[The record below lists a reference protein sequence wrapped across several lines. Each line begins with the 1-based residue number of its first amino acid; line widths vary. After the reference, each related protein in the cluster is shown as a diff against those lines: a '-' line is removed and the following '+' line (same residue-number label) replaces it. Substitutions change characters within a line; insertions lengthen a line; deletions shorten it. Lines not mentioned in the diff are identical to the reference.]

1 MGFGH
6 GESLAETQTKSL
18 LSCQII
24 ELFVV
29 WFREFGWVESVLA
42 VAFVTFYGIYIW
54 RMIKISRTLNTPSS
68 SVYAKLLIRTP
79 FFILVLL
86 AFMGPSFGDS
96 KREIKSVGK
105 DIMICVD
112 LSKSMDAFDIQPTRL
127 EKIKFELKK
136 VVDAFNSDRIGI
148 IIFSSEAFMQCPLT
162 YDQNALDLFIETMNT
177 GLVPSTGTDFGPAL
191 HMALQK
197 LDDQEGSRTNQK
209 SKVIIL
215 ISDGEDFGDETD
227 KYVRDIDKQDIKL
240 FTLGI
245 GTERGSQI
253 YAGRGYKTDPQ
264 GNPVISKLN
273 SNSLRKLANRTSG
286 QYFEIN
292 DSGNDVSRLIST
304 ISKIEGET
312 RDARLVDVSANRYF
326 YFLVAAL
333 ALLVLDILISVRT
346 VTI

>member
-1 MGFGH
+1 M
-6 GESLAETQTKSL
+6 E
-18 LSCQII
+18 
-24 ELFVV
+24 
-29 WFREFGWVESVLA
+29 WFREFSWVEIVLI
-42 VAFVTFYGIYIW
+42 VAFVTFYGFYIV
-54 RMIKISRTLNTPSS
+54 RVIRISRTLNTPYS
-68 SVYAKLLIRTP
+68 SVFAKLFLRTT
-79 FFILVLL
+79 FFILLII
-86 AFMGPSFGDS
+86 AFLGPSFGDS

-112 LSKSMDAFDIQPTRL
+112 LSKSMDAFDIQPSRL

-136 VVDAFNSDRIGI
+136 VVEAFNSDRIGI

-162 YDQNALDLFIETMNT
+162 YDQNALDLFIETMSTN
-177 GLVPSTGTDFGPAL
+177 LVPSSGTDFGPAL

-197 LDDQEGSRTNQK
+197 LEDQQGARTNQK

-215 ISDGEDFGDETD
+215 ISDGEDFGEETD
-227 KYVRDIDKQDIKL
+227 KYVLDIEKEGIKL

-253 YAGRGYKTDPQ
+253 YAGRGYKTDQQ
-264 GNPVISKLN
+264 GNTVISKLN
-273 SNSLRKLANRTSG
+273 PSSLKKLASETNG

-292 DSGNDVSRLIST
+292 DAVNDVSRLIST

-326 YFLVAAL
+326 YFLLAAL
-333 ALLVLDILISVRT
+333 ALIVLDIVLSVKTIS
-346 VTI
+346 I